1 MGTSQT
7 LVADNRMEV
16 GLNVPVYRVNDNQA
30 KEAYEAYQS
39 LLHLQSL
46 RPHLAHN
53 EYFAALKD
61 TAFARFQA
69 AFEAL

>member
-1 MGTSQT
+1 MIRIYK
-7 LVADNRMEV
+7 ADEQ
-16 GLNVPVYRVNDNQA
+16 QA
-30 KEAYEAYQS
+30 KDAYAAYQA

-46 RPHLAHN
+46 RPDLSQN

-69 AFEAL
+69 AFEAI